1 MDFLCKNTTVQ
12 KSQQNPSALKK
23 KKNSKK
29 KVSYISVD
37 FAGFLESSF
46 TTTLGDVFTAGIWD
60 WIGIEEFWALPIT
73 RGVFSTALELEE
85 RHYKFILTTC
95 REMSLAT

>member
-23 KKNSKK
+23 Q